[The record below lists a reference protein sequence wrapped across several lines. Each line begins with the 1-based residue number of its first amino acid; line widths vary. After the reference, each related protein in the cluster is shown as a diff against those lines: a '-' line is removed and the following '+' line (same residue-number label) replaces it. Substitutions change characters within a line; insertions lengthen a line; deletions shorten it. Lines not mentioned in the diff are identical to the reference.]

1 MKKFLKQM
9 CHILADFETNPT
21 MINSLLLLLFALNS
35 MGLIILAIWYIVE
48 GEILWRIT
56 HVLFFI
62 SILMLAVLVIG
73 AYIRVLTKEDR

>member
-21 MINSLLLLLFALNS
+21 MLNSFLLLLFALNS

-48 GEILWRIT
+48 GGNA
-56 HVLFFI
+56 
-62 SILMLAVLVIG
+62 LANNTCVIF
-73 AYIRVLTKEDR
+73 YIYTNVSGIGYWGVY